1 MRPSAAMDRNP
12 AVVYH
17 TAAFEHLEVWPL
29 AISAEMPARLDARER
44 ARFDA

>member
-1 MRPSAAMDRNP
+1 MRPYAAMARNP

-17 TAAFEHLEVWPL
+17 TAALEHLEVWPL
-29 AISAEMPARLDARER
+29 AISEDAGRLDARKR